1 MAVRSAS
8 RYFTLAELAEYL
20 SESEGWIRRQVF
32 EQKIPYSKHGKY
44 LRFPRAAIE
53 LWEEDRTFIPDEATG

>member
-20 SESEGWIRRQVF
+20 NQPQGWIRRQVF
-32 EQKIPYSKHGKY
+32 EQKIPYSKQGKY
-44 LRFPRAAIE
+44 LRFPRAEIE
-53 LWEEDRTFIPDEATG
+53 RWEEARTFVPDAEF